1 VRNNPKPRCASGNQE
16 TKMADGCERVG
27 QEVVWVLK
35 TYSFFEKSPCV
46 LKYSMKSF
54 PSYDMEHLEFYYNYI
69 LFHSVS
75 VFRIQNFIPFFT
87 DIIQFTDFA
96 HLS

>member
-1 VRNNPKPRCASGNQE
+1 
-16 TKMADGCERVG
+16 
-27 QEVVWVLK
+27 
-35 TYSFFEKSPCV
+35 
-46 LKYSMKSF
+46 
-54 PSYDMEHLEFYYNYI
+54 MEHLEFYYNYI

-87 DIIQFTDFA
+87 DIIQFNDFD